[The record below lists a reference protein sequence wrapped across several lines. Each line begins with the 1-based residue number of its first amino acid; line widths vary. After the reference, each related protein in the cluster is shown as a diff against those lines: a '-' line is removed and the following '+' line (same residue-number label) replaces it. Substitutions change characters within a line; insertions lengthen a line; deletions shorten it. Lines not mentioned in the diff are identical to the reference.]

1 MEKNGM
7 ENAKTEEKKSWF
19 QKTKDTF
26 REHWKGIAV
35 GVAAVG
41 VLVGYIVLNTESEP
55 ELSIPAKASGDT
67 GRSRFGRDRNEE
79 ITNGAYRGYV
89 PEKPACRS
97 SGIPGKERPCGT
109 AEHSTGGE

>member
-55 ELSIPAKASGDT
+55 ELSIPENLPKSF
-67 GRSRFGRDRNEE
+67 RRYRK
-79 ITNGAYRGYV
+79 ITVRQ
-89 PEKPACRS
+89 
-97 SGIPGKERPCGT
+97 RP
-109 AEHSTGGE
+109 

>member
-1 MEKNGM
+1 MLLTTSYKGIMEKNGM

-55 ELSIPAKASGDT
+55 
-67 GRSRFGRDRNEE
+67 DRKS
-79 ITNGAYRGYV
+79 V
-89 PEKPACRS
+89 V
-97 SGIPGKERPCGT
+97 
-109 AEHSTGGE
+109 